1 MPKQHKAK
9 MPAVHA
15 KPIQRKHAAGI
26 DIGATSIYVA
36 VPVDRD
42 PQPVRSFQTFTEDLH
57 RPADWL
63 QCRRIKTVA
72 MESKGVFWVSV

>member
-1 MPKQHKAK
+1 MSKQRKST

-15 KPIQRKHAAGI
+15 KPMQRKHAAGI

-57 RPADWL
+57 RLATF
-63 QCRRIKTVA
+63 RRKSDVQP
-72 MESKGVFWVSV
+72 VQ

>member
-1 MPKQHKAK
+1 MPRESSIALLQCEFPSSTSQAHDAG
-9 MPAVHA
+9 VHA

-42 PQPVRSFQTFTEDLH
+42 PQPVRSFKTFTEDLH
-57 RPADWL
+57 RL
-63 QCRRIKTVA
+63 N
-72 MESKGVFWVSV
+72 